1 MRRTMLRVATVSL
14 VAPLVF
20 FACQSWGDVQSSI
33 DSADTIKVSHSVT
46 LSKANVQSMS
56 VFGENQ
62 QVYRSDALQSA
73 YAPASEAAAAA
84 VSEQYPDKQ
93 TQIIGKTFDRHS
105 TVKGSAIFVQVF
117 FTYNAQP
124 SGTNAD
130 APGEL
135 SHSVQAYFVKN
146 GERVQRTTTPQVI
159 GTGFEPVSDNQAS
172 RIEGEYLNGEA
183 LTQVVQEIW
192 SPADVKQLARDAV
205 KQMLTKAMNA

>member
-1 MRRTMLRVATVSL
+1 MRRTMLRVAAISL
-14 VAPLVF
+14 VAPVVL

-33 DSADTIKVSHSVT
+33 ESADTVKLAHSVT

-93 TQIIGKTFDRHS
+93 TQIIDKTFDQHRS
-105 TVKGSAIFVQVF
+105 VQGSAIFVQVF
-117 FTYNAQP
+117 FTYNAEP
-124 SGTNAD
+124 TGANAD
-130 APGEL
+130 APGQL

-159 GTGFEPVSDNQAS
+159 GTGFEAVSESQAS

-183 LTQVVQEIW
+183 LAEVVQEVW
-192 SPADVKQLARDAV
+192 SPADVQELARKAV